1 MPLVEIKTFYN
12 ILNTQK
18 IKTPSTVSEDVI
30 ADVIIDAIQDVKGK
44 NIVKLDL
51 RHIEDSPTQFF
62 IVCEGDS
69 TTQIRA
75 ITESISSKVKEVL
88 GLSPSHKE
96 GVDGARWILVDYFN
110 TVVHIFYPETR
121 AFYELEELWG
131 DARVTQYEN
140 I

>member
-1 MPLVEIKTFYN
+1 MNTSTIKTQ
-12 ILNTQK
+12 NTV
-18 IKTPSTVSEDVI
+18 TDEVMTAVI
-30 ADVIIDAIQDVKGK
+30 VDAIQDVKGK
-44 NIVKLDL
+44 NIIKLDL

-75 ITESISSKVKEVL
+75 ITESINKKVRDVL
-88 GLSPSHKE
+88 GISPSHRE
-96 GVDGARWILVDYFN
+96 GVDGAKWILVDYFN
-110 TVVHIFYPETR
+110 IVVHIFYPETR

-131 DARVTQYEN
+131 DARITQYEN